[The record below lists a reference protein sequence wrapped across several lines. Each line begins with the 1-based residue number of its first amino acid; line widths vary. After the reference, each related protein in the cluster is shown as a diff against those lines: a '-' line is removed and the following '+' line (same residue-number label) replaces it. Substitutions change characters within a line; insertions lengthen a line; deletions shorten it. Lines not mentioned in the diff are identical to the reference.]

1 MEEGNIC
8 VYMDTAF
15 VASGTYLNDLH
26 NSLNSEINRLY
37 KLYYDFVEKEDA
49 IGRDKAHDDYQK
61 FIYNATIENRLNLVG
76 RRFIA
81 DNKSAIWPLENLVK
95 LHEKLEALQNNNSL
109 VTQADIKGLRN
120 SWINRLHLRRNKREQ
135 LILNTLIL
143 YYKIHLE

>member
-1 MEEGNIC
+1 MKGTANVDEFAIVTIGKYPYVKSVEVVWKREMIC

-61 FIYNATIENRLNLVG
+61 FIYNATIENRLKFSG
-76 RRFIA
+76 A
-81 DNKSAIWPLENLVK
+81 
-95 LHEKLEALQNNNSL
+95 
-109 VTQADIKGLRN
+109 
-120 SWINRLHLRRNKREQ
+120 
-135 LILNTLIL
+135 
-143 YYKIHLE
+143 KIYCR